1 MSVELFFTA
10 NPQRAESGRACLRLM
25 DMAQSMGFS
34 VHPLKEEALLTAA
47 EAPEGMLVVVG
58 GDGSLLR
65 QVPAAL
71 RTGMPLWGVHGG
83 TVGFLTESTEETF
96 AKDLQS
102 VQTGTYTL
110 EARQLLMCRFPS
122 ETGEPPMY
130 CLNDALLYKR
140 TLSGV
145 ARIHIRLDGEEAGV
159 VSGDGVIVS
168 SPTGSTAYSLSCG
181 GPVLTRNTEALVV
194 TPVCP
199 HNLHM
204 RPVVAPFRSHVE
216 LYSDDPCVAVADGS
230 RLAPMDPGSVLEISG
245 SERSISFIRF
255 GRSNLFSRIHERLT

>member
-1 MSVELFFTA
+1 
-10 NPQRAESGRACLRLM
+10 M

-71 RTGMPLWGVHGG
+71 RMGMPLWGVHGG

-102 VQTGTYTL
+102 VQTGAYTL

-181 GPVLTRNTEALVV
+181 GPVLTRNAEALVV